1 MSAARATPALGV
13 EPLPSAS
20 CYGLA
25 DCNNFYAAC
34 ETVFRPKLAG
44 KPMIVL
50 SNNDGCV
57 IARSQAAKAL
67 GVTMGQPAYELT
79 ALITRQDLIVCSA
92 NFALYGDMSAR
103 VMEVLAR
110 SAPRLDVYSIDEAFL
125 DLTVVPPSRRARY
138 AAHLRAQVR
147 QWTGIPVSIGLA
159 STKTLA
165 KAANDRAKKLPA
177 GILELGSQTG
187 IDTLLKEMAASD
199 VWGIGQR
206 RGAFLRTQHIETAY
220 DFKCADTAW
229 VRRQL
234 SVVSARTQLE
244 LRGISCLPLDEGREP
259 KQQIMSSRS
268 FGTPVRELA
277 ALKEALAQYTT
288 RATEKLRRQHSLATT
303 LTVFISTNVF
313 REDERQYHKSA
324 TVTLPRATAYTPEIL
339 GVAHRA
345 LERIYRAGYRY
356 HKAGVLLGG
365 FVSDA
370 YEQGDLFAA
379 PPDPRHE
386 ALMQVLDTVN
396 RRFGRDTL
404 HLVSVGKRGQRAWEM
419 KQAHLSPHYTTRW
432 SDLAR
437 VR

>member
-1 MSAARATPALGV
+1 MAAR
-13 EPLPSAS
+13 
-20 CYGLA
+20 
-25 DCNNFYAAC
+25 
-34 ETVFRPKLAG
+34 
-44 KPMIVL
+44 
-50 SNNDGCV
+50 
-57 IARSQAAKAL
+57 
-67 GVTMGQPAYELT
+67 
-79 ALITRQDLIVCSA
+79 
-92 NFALYGDMSAR
+92 
-103 VMEVLAR
+103 
-110 SAPRLDVYSIDEAFL
+110 
-125 DLTVVPPSRRARY
+125 
-138 AAHLRAQVR
+138 
-147 QWTGIPVSIGLA
+147 
-159 STKTLA
+159 
-165 KAANDRAKKLPA
+165 
-177 GILELGSQTG
+177 
-187 IDTLLKEMAASD
+187 D
-199 VWGIGQR
+199 VWGIGPR

-229 VRRQL
+229 VRRHL
-234 SVVSARTQLE
+234 SVVSARTQPE
-244 LRGISCLPLDEGREP
+244 LRGISCLPLDEVREP

-277 ALKEALAQYTT
+277 ALKEAIAQYTT

-339 GVAHRA
+339 CVAHRA

-356 HKAGVLLGG
+356 HKAGVMLGG

-386 ALMQVLDTVN
+386 ALMHVMDRVN
-396 RRFGRDTL
+396 QRFGRDTL
-404 HLVSVGKRGQRAWEM
+404 HLVSVGTRGHRAWEM